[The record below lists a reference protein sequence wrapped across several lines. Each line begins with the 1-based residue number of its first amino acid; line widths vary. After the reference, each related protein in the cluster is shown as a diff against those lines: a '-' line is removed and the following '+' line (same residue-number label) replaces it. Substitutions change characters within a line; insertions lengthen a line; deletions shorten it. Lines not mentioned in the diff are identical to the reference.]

1 MMLDGWFRL
10 ASTLGKSL
18 KECLEEISWAE
29 YRLWNLW
36 FAQEMNRPSRSDFY
50 TMRLTHQVALVNR
63 KKSFRFESEN
73 YRLKFETKPKRT
85 QSHFDDSV
93 SDIEQAT
100 IRSKT
105 RWGAALR
112 ALSVPVRKVR

>member
-1 MMLDGWFRL
+1 MLDGWFRL

-63 KKSFRFESEN
+63 NKSFKFESEK
-73 YRLKFETKPKRT
+73 YRLKFESQLKRTKPG
-85 QSHFDDSV
+85 FNDSV
-93 SDIEQAT
+93 LDVEQAT
-100 IRSKT
+100 IKSKS
-105 RWGAALR
+105 RWAAALR